1 MNIIYSF
8 FGFIDWV
15 VYNII
20 SAMFRVIVDLSTA
33 EIFYDENDIISK
45 IYVVVGV
52 FILFKLVISAIQF
65 MVNPDLFDDKE
76 KGLTG
81 ILKNTVISIAFIV
94 ISPAIFNFATVM
106 EKPVIETIPRIIL
119 GNDKYSNAESRDNE
133 TKDIGES
140 VSMEVLKAFV
150 SPKDANNTAAMDD
163 IKNLDSFRENISKGC
178 GLFNAKSC
186 VYDYMLII
194 STICGG
200 FIVYIL
206 LSMVLDVAVRT
217 VKLSIIRMLAPIPI
231 STYVYNKDRFNKF
244 VKVAVQVYVDLF
256 VRMAI
261 VYFVIF
267 AVKAILAS
275 DIWRSAASDNW
286 IRDAIVHV
294 ALVVGLLMFAKSAPK
309 FLSDLLGIQDIGS
322 SDMKD
327 MFKPLWQ
334 RAGGQFATP
343 IANSIA
349 NYRQARDM
357 GRNKGEAL
365 RRAVGGA
372 ARGVV
377 DSVQGFM
384 AGDDWAKMKSRHE
397 AATKR
402 SARRIAR
409 IANYERDQQ
418 QADNKVKRFERALK
432 AMGFDRNK
440 MDEYRN
446 KANQEFDTEMSSIDS
461 QMNSLAHQINTT
473 TDPTTLQTLRSQYKA
488 LADKKQ
494 NMLADRK
501 KWVDKRAYIVA
512 AREARDNTLANLDN
526 VISNSNNRIAQ
537 LDAEIAAGGLSDT
550 RRAQIEMEKL
560 KLENNVKMANDEK
573 IKISSDSYVNDSAKN
588 IEKNIDS
595 INEVERTKISKHATT
610 YNAFDT
616 YFGGKG
622 SRGKVYL
629 DFADTLAKNRSSIYT
644 GEAMTKMRQNADI
657 LVGVDGSPVRHDTS
671 FSNGQGTHPTFTY
684 SEISDLLTRA
694 KSGLIDEN
702 KLKTEWGFDNVAMVQ
717 SAFEE
722 LEKKF
727 AKDYVNANIAA
738 ISGDVSSRVEVRLKD
753 PTKPN
758 STITEWWDRFEDT
771 IMGAGLPL
779 EEARHYRE
787 EFLKDPGAFM
797 ASASDLKEKLTTRG
811 TRYVDAEQPKDGK

>member
-106 EKPVIETIPRIIL
+106 EKPIIETIPRIIL

-150 SPKDANNTAAMDD
+150 SPKDANNTAAMND

-275 DIWRSAASDNW
+275 EIWRSATSDNW

-309 FLSDLLGIQDIGS
+309 FLSDLLGIPDVGS
-322 SDMKD
+322 GDMKD
-327 MFKPLWQ
+327 MFKPAWQ
-334 RAGGQFATP
+334 RVGGLAAP
-343 IANSIA
+343 ASAIGA
-349 NYRQARDM
+349 YRNAREY
-357 GRNKGEAL
+357 GESKGKAL
-365 RRAVGGA
+365 RRAFTAGSHASISRLKDIASGKGLDESYKTSRESAMGRTNRNLEYANRFPNRKERRQQIRQERWDKYTGVTTGGKKA
-372 ARGVV
+372 SA
-377 DSVQGFM
+377 QI
-384 AGDDWAKMKSRHE
+384 E
-397 AATKR
+397 AA
-402 SARRIAR
+402 
-409 IANYERDQQ
+409 N
-418 QADNKVKRFERALK
+418 RALK
-432 AMGFDRNK
+432 ARSNAWSRAQSKVVENASAYNGGTHFDSHGNRLTYADMYALFEKDAPEMYDGQKRELASLYQGMKDKASTDFLRKSFAGVATGSGDGQSRNVFAEDVFSIARSGADKDTVGKLLFKDITVSSGNVVHIDAIDAAERINK
-440 MDEYRN
+440 MNQLRD
-446 KANQEFDTEMSSIDS
+446 ANVP
-461 QMNSLAHQINTT
+461 L
-473 TDPTTLQTLRSQYKA
+473 TDPRWNGLQFSADEAEA
-488 LADKKQ
+488 LA
-494 NMLADRK
+494 MF
-501 KWVDKRAYIVA
+501 
-512 AREARDNTLANLDN
+512 ARDLNKT
-526 VISNSNNRIAQ
+526 
-537 LDAEIAAGGLSDT
+537 AGT
-550 RRAQIEMEKL
+550 
-560 KLENNVKMANDEK
+560 
-573 IKISSDSYVNDSAKN
+573 
-588 IEKNIDS
+588 
-595 INEVERTKISKHATT
+595 
-610 YNAFDT
+610 
-616 YFGGKG
+616 
-622 SRGKVYL
+622 
-629 DFADTLAKNRSSIYT
+629 
-644 GEAMTKMRQNADI
+644 
-657 LVGVDGSPVRHDTS
+657 
-671 FSNGQGTHPTFTY
+671 
-684 SEISDLLTRA
+684 
-694 KSGLIDEN
+694 
-702 KLKTEWGFDNVAMVQ
+702 
-717 SAFEE
+717 
-722 LEKKF
+722 
-727 AKDYVNANIAA
+727 
-738 ISGDVSSRVEVRLKD
+738 VRLEA
-753 PTKPN
+753 TKTQTTVP
-758 STITEWWDRFEDT
+758 
-771 IMGAGLPL
+771 
-779 EEARHYRE
+779 
-787 EFLKDPGAFM
+787 
-797 ASASDLKEKLTTRG
+797 KEN
-811 TRYVDAEQPKDGK
+811 